1 MNLPCDSGQASESQ
15 SAPRPIVYI
24 VDDDVSVRESLSLQM
39 DNEGWQPETF
49 ASAQEYLARPPATVP
64 NCLVLDIVL
73 PGVTGLELQRL
84 ITDEWTITPI
94 IFVTGY
100 GDVSKTVQA
109 MKAGAVEFLTKPLRD
124 DLLLPAVRHA
134 LTRSQTALIR
144 KAEFEKLR
152 HRYGSLTCRE
162 QQVMQLVVLGRL
174 NKQIADELCIS
185 EITVKAHRGRVM
197 QKMGAGSLAELVK
210 MAGKLQLGGAVRA
223 ARSNLNRPAFPP
235 QHSVGLKSALTE
247 S

>member
-1 MNLPCDSGQASESQ
+1 MHLPCDSGQASESQ
-15 SAPRPIVYI
+15 PAPRPIVYI

-39 DNEGWQPETF
+39 GNEGWQAETF
-49 ASAQEYLARPPATVP
+49 ASAQEYLVQPPATVP
-64 NCLVLDIVL
+64 SCLVLDIVL

-84 ITDEWTITPI
+84 ITDEWSITPI

-100 GDVSKTVQA
+100 GDVPKTVQA
-109 MKAGAVEFLTKPLRD
+109 MKAGAIEFLTKPLKD

-134 LTRSQTALIR
+134 LTRSQTALMR

-162 QQVMQLVVLGRL
+162 QQVMQLVVLGRQ
-174 NKQIADELCIS
+174 NKQAADELGIS

-197 QKMGAGSLAELVK
+197 QKMQADSLADLVR
-210 MAGKLQLGGAVRA
+210 MAGRLRLAAGVRGAA
-223 ARSNLNRPAFPP
+223 NSPNPAHAVPAL
-235 QHSVGLKSALTE
+235 QHSVA
-247 S
+247 